1 MLWATSSEVPVLIPA
16 YKYQQTLVS
25 STSLDEKNY
34 LAFPILLRL
43 GPSDV
48 LVAFK
53 RGGAHARDGDAV
65 FEAVHFDPAKQRLVG
80 SAIDFREPGLVMQ
93 DGEFA
98 RFPNGDIA
106 GYFDVQSPAVIRQG
120 LVQYRSTD
128 GGRTFRN
135 LRKVGVIDGVE
146 YGYAFEAITSGSTTW
161 MLVMTFRSLP
171 GGAESVE
178 SIKDLPA
185 HAGSVDAIRTD
196 DNGKSWRRVR
206 NLSRAFGNLPI
217 NESSFVRY
225 GDGFIVTT
233 RGYNNH
239 EWLTLTDHEFVAKK
253 QVDLTNKYP
262 FVRSMI
268 GRPRVFEK
276 EGRFY
281 LLGRNWTAPMTART
295 DGNKQMKLSLF
306 RFDPETLA
314 INRHVVLD
322 NAEEEFV
329 RDGYYAVPYW
339 QDRGGRE
346 FLNIITYKAVRDR
359 FPDIVRFE
367 FDWDEVK

>member
-1 MLWATSSEVPVLIPA
+1 
-16 YKYQQTLVS
+16 LV
-25 STSLDEKNY
+25 
-34 LAFPILLRL
+34 
-43 GPSDV
+43 
-48 LVAFK
+48 
-53 RGGAHARDGDAV
+53 
-65 FEAVHFDPAKQRLVG
+65 
-80 SAIDFREPGLVMQ
+80 
-93 DGEFA
+93 
-98 RFPNGDIA
+98 
-106 GYFDVQSPAVIRQG
+106 
-120 LVQYRSTD
+120 
-128 GGRTFRN
+128 
-135 LRKVGVIDGVE
+135 DGVE

-217 NESSFVRY
+217 NESSFVRC

-239 EWLTLTDHEFVAKK
+239 EWLTLTDHEFLPKK
-253 QVDLTNKYP
+253 QVDLTNNYP

-281 LLGRNWTAPMTART
+281 LLGRNWTAPMTTRT
-295 DGNKQMKLSLF
+295 DGNKQIKLSLF
-306 RFDPETLA
+306 RFEPETLA
-314 INRHVVLD
+314 ITRHVVLD
-322 NAEEEFV
+322 NAEEELV

-339 QDRGGRE
+339 
-346 FLNIITYKAVRDR
+346 
-359 FPDIVRFE
+359 
-367 FDWDEVK
+367 